1 MSKDTGNGPVPKENN
16 STETLPEVTTTKAVS
31 QGSSLKSKLA
41 VLAINLAFL
50 LVGIE
55 AVSLWFYYS
64 QEGKFFYA
72 RGNAPAK
79 IRKDLEKIGVR
90 TGQKLDD
97 QSVLERLHPFFAYV
111 LEQGAF
117 THPESGLKVNNYGF
131 FSVYDYPFVKTK
143 DNQYVIGIFGGSVAN
158 DFAYNSVIDGLNGKG
173 FIEYLKQKIPQ
184 LKDKEIIV
192 LSFAGGGYKQP
203 QQLLIL
209 NYFLAVGQEFDM
221 VINIDGFNEVA
232 LSNLNNQGQID
243 VNMPSIQHVQPLAGL
258 ANSDMSVMRSMVNI
272 SDLKSQLLTGIKNL
286 EECPLAVCYSWN
298 FFQVQNIFKNYQQEV
313 VKYDRQI
320 GDKSKEL
327 GTKDTL
333 VFFTKVPQVLD
344 EDLAFNK
351 MASTWYESSLNMH
364 QILADKNIEYFHVIQ
379 PNQYYQTKRVF
390 TQDEKNIAIIP
401 NHPYSAGVVKGY
413 PLLLSKA
420 EDLKKQGVNVFSAL
434 EVLDEEPGL
443 VYRDACCHYNEK
455 GQAILFDA
463 VAEAIAETINKQ

>member
-1 MSKDTGNGPVPKENN
+1 MSKDAGDRLVQTENN
-16 STETLPEVTTTKAVS
+16 SEANREKPRGNK
-31 QGSSLKSKLA
+31 LKSFLSL
-41 VLAINLAFL
+41 LAINLAL
-50 LVGIE
+50 VLVGIE
-55 AVSLWFYYS
+55 AVSLWFYFS
-64 QEGKFFYA
+64 KENKFFYT

-90 TGQKLDD
+90 TGQQLDD
-97 QSVLERLHPFFAYV
+97 QSILERLHPFFAYV

-117 THPESGLKVNNYGF
+117 THPESGLRVNNYGF
-131 FSVYDYPFVKTK
+131 FSVYDYPFIKTK
-143 DNQYVIGIFGGSVAN
+143 DNQYVIGVFGGSVAN
-158 DFAYNSVIDGLNGKG
+158 DFSYNSLIDGLKGRG
-173 FIEYLKQKIPQ
+173 FIEYLKQRIPK

-209 NYFLAVGQEFDM
+209 NYFLAIGQEFDM

-272 SDLKSQLLTGIKNL
+272 SEFKNRLLTGIEEL
-286 EECPLAVCYSWN
+286 ENCPLATCYSWN
-298 FFQVQNIFKNYQQEV
+298 YLKVQNIFKNYQQEV
-313 VKYDRQI
+313 VTYDRQI
-320 GDKSKEL
+320 SDKSKEL
-327 GTKDTL
+327 GTNETL

-344 EDLAFNK
+344 DDLAFEK
-351 MASTWYESSLNMH
+351 MASTWYESSLAMH
-364 QILADKNIEYFHVIQ
+364 QISSEKNIEYFHVIQ
-379 PNQYYQTKRVF
+379 PNQYYETKRVF
-390 TQDEKNIAIIP
+390 SEEEKNIAVIP

-420 EDLKKQGVNVFSAL
+420 EDLRKQGVNVFSAL

-443 VYRDACCHYNEK
+443 VYRDACCHYNEE

-463 VAEAIAETINKQ
+463 VAGAIAEAMTKE

>member
-143 DNQYVIGIFGGSVAN
+143 DNQYVIGVFGGSVAN

-173 FIEYLKQKIPQ
+173 FIEYLKQRIPQ

-272 SDLKSQLLTGIKNL
+272 SDWKSQLLTGIKNL
-286 EECPLAVCYSWN
+286 EKCPLAACYSWK
-298 FFQVQNIFKNYQQEV
+298 FSQVQKTFKNYQQEV

-364 QILADKNIEYFHVIQ
+364 QILAGKNIEYFQVIQ

-420 EDLKKQGVNVFSAL
+420 EDLKKAGVNVFSAV

-463 VAEAIAETINKQ
+463 VAEAIAEAMTNN

>member
-1 MSKDTGNGPVPKENN
+1 MSKETGDRPVKNEKN
-16 STETLPEVTTTKAVS
+16 STDKPVSKGNKFKSNFAVF
-31 QGSSLKSKLA
+31 
-41 VLAINLAFL
+41 AINLAL
-50 LVGIE
+50 VLVGVE
-55 AVSLWFYYS
+55 AVSLWFYSS
-64 QEGKFFYA
+64 QENNFFYA
-72 RGNAPAK
+72 RGNAQTK

-90 TGQKLDD
+90 TGQEFDD
-97 QSVLERLHPFFAYV
+97 QSILERLHPFFAYV

-117 THPESGLKVNNYGF
+117 THPESGLRVNNYGF
-131 FSVYDYPFVKTK
+131 FSPYDYPFVKTK
-143 DNQYVIGIFGGSVAN
+143 ENQYVIGVFGGSVAN
-158 DFAYNSVIDGLNGKG
+158 DFAFNSVIEGLNSGG
-173 FIEYLKQKIPQ
+173 FIGYIKERIPE

-232 LSNLNNQGQID
+232 LSNLNNQGQVD

-272 SDLKSQLLTGIKNL
+272 SELKKQLLTGINKL
-286 EECPLAVCYSWN
+286 ENCFFATCYSWN
-298 FFQVQNIFKNYQQEV
+298 FLKVQNTFKKYQQEV
-313 VKYDRQI
+313 LQYDRRI
-320 GDKSKEL
+320 ADESKEL
-327 GTKDTL
+327 GTNDTL
-333 VFFTKVPQVLD
+333 VFFTKVPEVLD
-344 EDLAFNK
+344 DDVAFAK
-351 MASTWYESSLNMH
+351 MASTWYESSLTMH
-364 QILADKNIEYFHVIQ
+364 QVLTDKNIEYFHVIQ
-379 PNQYYQTKRVF
+379 PNQYYQTRRVF
-390 TQDEKNIAIIP
+390 SQDEKNIAIIP

-420 EDLKKQGVNVFSAL
+420 EDLKQQGVNVFSAL

-463 VAEAIAETINKQ
+463 VAGAIAETMTEK

>member
-1 MSKDTGNGPVPKENN
+1 MSKETGNGPVQRENN
-16 STETLPEVTTTKAVS
+16 SEINKQKA
-31 QGSSLKSKLA
+31 SSAGLKGKLG
-41 VLAINLAFL
+41 VLAINLALL
-50 LVGIE
+50 LVGME

-64 QEGKFFYA
+64 QEGKFFYTL
-72 RGNAPAK
+72 GNRQAK

-90 TGQKLDD
+90 TGQQLED

-143 DNQYVIGIFGGSVAN
+143 ANQYVIGVLGGSVAN

-173 FIEYLKQKIPQ
+173 FIEYLKQRIPQ

-286 EECPLAVCYSWN
+286 EKCPLAVCYSWN

-320 GDKSKEL
+320 GDKSKQL

-344 EDLAFNK
+344 DDLAFAK

-364 QILADKNIEYFHVIQ
+364 QILTEKNIEYFHVLQ

-390 TQDEKNIAIIP
+390 TEDEKNLAIIP
-401 NHPYSAGVVKGY
+401 NHPYAGGVVKGY

-420 EDLKKQGVNVFSAL
+420 EDLRKAGVNVFSAL

-463 VAEAIAETINKQ
+463 VAEAIAKAMNN